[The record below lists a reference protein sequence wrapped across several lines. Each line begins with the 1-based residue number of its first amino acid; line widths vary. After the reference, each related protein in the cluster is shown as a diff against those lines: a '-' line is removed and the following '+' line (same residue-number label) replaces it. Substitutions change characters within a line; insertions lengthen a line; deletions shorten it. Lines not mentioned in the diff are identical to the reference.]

1 MWYNNLTA
9 GTGIKDAGRLRE
21 HCGAARLNNLTHQTE
36 IKDFEQGPE
45 SACKEGSGRLTAA
58 GADKGAIP
66 LKTQPKQKKQNILL
80 GTLFVLLAAAAVYV
94 VFQVGMMALERD
106 LGTMP
111 GSSSLPDKTEIVS
124 SGTAVSSSLAASSV
138 PDVGEKEEA
147 SAAASAPLETES
159 SVSKAASAEAGIFQY
174 YDAAAAKKVENMTLE
189 EKIGQLFIFR
199 CPSEGAVQAVKDY
212 HPGGYML
219 FGADFKGKTKEQVT
233 SAIQSYQ
240 SASAI
245 PMAIAVDEEGGT
257 VVRVSS
263 NPNLSDHRY
272 QSPQQVYANGGMNA
286 VYNDAAA
293 KSKLLLSLGINLN
306 FAPVADVST
315 NPKDFIYDRSFGQNA
330 GQTANYVKI
339 VVDAMNSQKLS
350 CTLKHFPGY
359 GNNLDTHTGIAY
371 DERSLKSFQQSD
383 FLPFEAGIDAGAE
396 CVLVSHNIVKCMDPQ
411 RPASLSPEVHR
422 ILREEL
428 GFSGIVMTDDLIM
441 DAIRDYTEGENP
453 AVMAFTAGNDVL
465 LSSNMEEDYQTL
477 LSAAQDGTISEADI
491 DERVTRILAWKYDT
505 AIMK

>member
-1 MWYNNLTA
+1 M
-9 GTGIKDAGRLRE
+9 
-21 HCGAARLNNLTHQTE
+21 
-36 IKDFEQGPE
+36 
-45 SACKEGSGRLTAA
+45 
-58 GADKGAIP
+58 
-66 LKTQPKQKKQNILL
+66 KTQPKRTKQNILL
-80 GTLFVLLAAAAVYV
+80 GTLFVLLAVAAVYV
-94 VFQVGMMALERD
+94 VFQVGMMALERAPAD
-106 LGTMP
+106 VT
-111 GSSSLPDKTEIVS
+111 GSSALSEKADRVS
-124 SGTAVSSSLAASSV
+124 GRPASSSSQAPLPAL
-138 PDVGEKEEA
+138 DEEEMEG
-147 SAAASAPLETES
+147 AASASSPQAVES
-159 SVSKAASAEAGIFQY
+159 SAAKADSVEIGIFQN

-189 EKIGQLFIFR
+189 EKVGQLFLFR
-199 CPSEGAVQAVKDY
+199 CPSEGAVEAVKKY
-212 HPGGYML
+212 HPGGYVL

-233 SAIQSYQ
+233 SAIRSYQ
-240 SASAI
+240 NVSAI

-263 NPNLSDHRY
+263 NTNLSDHRY
-272 QSPQQVYANGGMNA
+272 QSPQQVYAKGGMNA
-286 VYNDAAA
+286 VYNDAAE

-315 NPKDFIYDRSFGQNA
+315 NPKDFIYDRSFGQA
-330 GQTANYVKI
+330 AAQTANYVKI
-339 VVDAMNSQKLS
+339 VVDAMNSQRLS

-396 CVLVSHNIVKCMDPQ
+396 CVLVSHNIVKCMDPE

-428 GFSGIVMTDDLIM
+428 GFTGIVMTDDLIM

-453 AVMAFTAGNDVL
+453 AVMAFTAGNDIL
-465 LSSNMEEDYQTL
+465 LSSNIEEDYDTL
-477 LSAAQDGTISEADI
+477 LSAAQDGTISEDDI
-491 DERVTRILAWKYDT
+491 NERVTRILAWKYAA